1 MISYDRGKGWI
12 WTPFSPSHKDIAL
25 FARKNVVKL
34 VDSQESPYFI
44 QSAITSWRIA
54 QKSIATKLNRFKE
67 FIPKK
72 MEKQLSLVVSLYIF
86 CSMNSWSSFPVFCF
100 KPRLA
105 YNIWKLITKKT
116 LPSLNGKPSPLVTF
130 IAEIKTRAE
139 KGISGLIILFEAT
152 WLCRDWRE
160 NFPFFQLLKNHAWNQ
175 LVIWPNCNK
184 QLKVVNFEQHPS
196 R

>member
-1 MISYDRGKGWI
+1 
-12 WTPFSPSHKDIAL
+12 
-25 FARKNVVKL
+25 VVKL

-152 WLCRDWRE
+152 
-160 NFPFFQLLKNHAWNQ
+160 
-175 LVIWPNCNK
+175 
-184 QLKVVNFEQHPS
+184 
-196 R
+196 